1 MAIIYCVT
9 HGMGADRDLTSI
21 ALRVNALT
29 AFNGDY
35 FHREKVL
42 DMLTDHITRDEQAI
56 FEFEIVPVDVYEIKP
71 PQN

>member
-9 HGMGADRDLTSI
+9 HGMPAAQDLTVI

-35 FHREKVL
+35 FNRDKVL
-42 DMLTDHITRDEQAI
+42 DVLTDHITRDEQTI
-56 FEFEIVPVDVYEIKP
+56 FGFEIVPVDVYEIKP